1 MATMT
6 MERVGEQT
14 QLQRTM
20 SRLIPIVG
28 YTILIIA
35 ALTQIVPFVLTVANS
50 FKCLPAVNAAPAAVI
65 PAPPFGVDCQT
76 PEGTTRSA
84 SETTTAVSFNPTL
97 EGYEQVF
104 EANLGR
110 WLLNSGIYSVV
121 VMVLRLLFDALAG
134 YALARIKFPGSRVLF
149 LAMLGTMMIPG
160 IVLLIPRFIILRQLG
175 MINNYSGIIIP
186 LMVDAFGI
194 FLMKQF
200 FESIPNEMEEAAQV
214 DGANR
219 FVMFFRV
226 ILPMATPAL
235 TALAIFSFQG
245 MWNNFLDTLIVVGGN
260 QELWNLPLGLSSLRG
275 ATGEALVWNVFL
287 SGSVV
292 TTLPMAILF
301 FAFQR
306 YFVEGSTYSGLAGQ

>member
-1 MATMT
+1 MATAT
-6 MERVGEQT
+6 YDTIQEST
-14 QLQRTM
+14 PL
-20 SRLIPIVG
+20 SRALRRIVPIVG

-50 FKCLPAVNAAPAAVI
+50 FKCLPAVNEAPAALI
-65 PAPPFGVDCQT
+65 PVAPFGVDCRT
-76 PEGTTRSA
+76 PEGSVRSA
-84 SETTTAVSFNPTL
+84 SETSTAVTFNPAL

-104 EANLGR
+104 EQNLGR
-110 WLLNSGIYSVV
+110 WLLNSAIYSVAI
-121 VMVLRLLFDALAG
+121 MLLRIIFDALAG
-134 YALARIKFPGSRVLF
+134 YALARIKFPGNRLIF
-149 LAMLGTMMIPG
+149 TAMLGTMMIPA

-175 MINNYSGIIIP
+175 MINNYSGIIVP

-200 FESIPNEMEEAAQV
+200 FETIPNDIEEAAQV

-260 QELWNLPLGLSSLRG
+260 QELWNLPLGLSFLRG
-275 ATGEALVWNVFL
+275 QSGEALIWNEFL
-287 SGSVV
+287 AGSVI

-306 YFVEGSTYSGLAGQ
+306 YFVEGTTYSGLAGQ

>member
-1 MATMT
+1 MGAVTFDQ
-6 MERVGEQT
+6 VGE
-14 QLQRTM
+14 RTPFQKILG
-20 SRLIPIVG
+20 RVLPVVG
-28 YTILIIA
+28 YVVLIIA

-50 FKCLPAVNAAPAAVI
+50 FKCLPAVNAAPAAFL
-65 PAPPFGVDCQT
+65 PLPPFGVACKT
-76 PEGTTRSA
+76 PEGETLSA
-84 SETTTAVSFNPTL
+84 DATSSGLAFNPAV
-97 EGYEQVF
+97 EGYQQVF
-104 EANLGR
+104 QQNLGL
-110 WLLNSGIYSVV
+110 WLVNSAIFSVV
-121 VMVLRLLFDALAG
+121 VMLLRLVLDSLAG
-134 YALARIKFPGSRVLF
+134 YALARIKFPGSRLLF
-149 LAMLGTMMIPG
+149 IGMLGTMMIPA

-175 MINNYSGIIIP
+175 MVNNYSGIIIP

-200 FESIPNEMEEAAQV
+200 FETIPSDIEEAAQV

-245 MWNNFLDTLIVVGGN
+245 MWNNFLDILIVVGGN
-260 QELWNLPLGLSSLRG
+260 QNLWNLPLGLSFLRG
-275 ATGEALVWNVFL
+275 QSGEAFVWNEFL
-287 SGSVV
+287 AGSVV

-301 FAFQR
+301 FMFQR

>member
-1 MATMT
+1 MAAVTF
-6 MERVGEQT
+6 EQVGE
-14 QLQRTM
+14 RTPFQQFM
-20 SRLIPIVG
+20 GRVMPIVG
-28 YTILIIA
+28 YAVLIIA
-35 ALTQIVPFVLTVANS
+35 ALTQILPFVLTVTNS

-65 PAPPFGVDCQT
+65 PLPPFGVQCRDADGDT
-76 PEGTTRSA
+76 LSA
-84 SETTTAVSFNPTL
+84 EATSTAISFNPTL

-104 EANLGR
+104 QQNLGL
-110 WLLNSGIYSVV
+110 WLLNSAIFSVV
-121 VMVLRLLFDALAG
+121 VMLLRLVFCSLAG
-134 YALARIKFPGSRVLF
+134 YALARIKFPGSRLLF
-149 LAMLGTMMIPG
+149 VGMLGTMMIPG

-200 FESIPNEMEEAAQV
+200 FETIPNEIEEAAQV

-245 MWNNFLDTLIVVGGN
+245 MWNNFLDILIVVGGN
-260 QELWNLPLGLSSLRG
+260 QNLWNLPLGLSFLRG
-275 ATGEALVWNVFL
+275 ASGEALIWNEFL
-287 SGSVV
+287 AGSVV
-292 TTLPMAILF
+292 TTLPMAIIF

-306 YFVEGSTYSGLAGQ
+306 YFVEGTNYSGLAGQ

>member
-1 MATMT
+1 MTTMT
-6 MERVGEQT
+6 YEQVGT
-14 QLQRTM
+14 KSPLQQM
-20 SRLIPIVG
+20 LSRLIPLVG
-28 YTILIIA
+28 YTVLIIA

-50 FKCLPAVNAAPAAVI
+50 FKCLPAVNAAPAALI
-65 PAPPFGVDCQT
+65 PLPPFGVDCQT
-76 PEGTTRSA
+76 PEGQTRSA
-84 SETTTAVSFNPTL
+84 TETTTAVTFNPTL

-104 EANLGR
+104 QQQLGI
-110 WLLNSGIYSVV
+110 WLVNSVIYSVAV
-121 VMVLRLLFDALAG
+121 LMLRLIFDSLAG
-134 YALARIKFPGSRVLF
+134 YALARIKFPGNRLIF
-149 LAMLGTMMIPG
+149 TAMLGTMMIPA

-175 MINNYSGIIIP
+175 MINTYWGVIIP

-200 FESIPNEMEEAAQV
+200 FETIPTEIEEAAQV

-245 MWNNFLDTLIVVGGN
+245 MWNSFLDPLIVVGGK
-260 QELWNLPLGLSSLRG
+260 QELWNLPLGLSALRG
-275 ATGEALVWNVFL
+275 QSGEALIWNEFL
-287 SGSVV
+287 AGSVV
-292 TTLPMAILF
+292 TTLPMAIIF

-306 YFVEGSTYSGLAGQ
+306 YFVEGANYSGLAGQ